1 MAMSL
6 PLEVLEEI
14 WSHLD
19 FHNCQKICTQV
30 SKSWFFGIRN
40 SPKLSSELRIEIS
53 RRGLSDEDVISVLGK
68 WTKLRILE
76 IDENYYKVKSDI
88 LTKKIKKYED
98 LDKIICN
105 DDPRHRNVIPQL
117 HVPFGRLFYVEK
129 IWINPKK
136 VSSDEAPFKLEHI
149 VCLRV
154 SNIQLPH
161 LLNPSWNGKIME
173 FGPMMTGLEELKIFA
188 NNYPPYFL
196 PDNGFLVSGH
206 DHIGHGRSTGQRVQ
220 VKSMDEYVL
229 PLLGTIRL
237 EGLKTLKICGFKDSN
252 VTSLFEHLKK
262 MTGLKKLTLQEFK
275 LSSNT
280 LLPNLNSL
288 LGEMKNLQDVNIEMY
303 GGYRQINEKKKKL
316 AQAKKMT
323 QMINKKIQGA
333 KFYIVEKKYGFSIQ
347 KQ

>member
-1 MAMSL
+1 MRQFRDSRNGPLKDPPCSRLESKLQMAMSL

-40 SPKLSSELRIEIS
+40 SPKLSSELRIEKS
-53 RRGLSDEDVISVLGK
+53 RLGLSDEDVNSVLGK

-76 IDENYYKVKSDI
+76 VDENYNKVKSDI

-105 DDPRHRNVIPQL
+105 DVPRNVIQQL

-136 VSSDEAPFKLEHI
+136 VSSDETPYKLEHI
-149 VCLRV
+149 VCLNV
-154 SNIQLPH
+154 SYIQLPH
-161 LLNPSWNGKIME
+161 LSNPSWNGKIKE

-188 NNYPPYFL
+188 FRQFL
-196 PDNGFLVSGH
+196 PDNEWMS
-206 DHIGHGRSTGQRVQ
+206 S
-220 VKSMDEYVL
+220 
-229 PLLGTIRL
+229 L

-252 VTSLFEHLKK
+252 VTNFFEHLKK
-262 MTGLKKLTLQEFK
+262 MTGLKKLTLQQFK

-280 LLPNLNSL
+280 LLPNLNS

-303 GGYRQINEKKKKL
+303 GGYRQINEKKKKM
-316 AQAKKMT
+316 AEAKRMT
-323 QMINKKIQGA
+323 RMINTRFQGA
-333 KFYIVEKKYGFSIQ
+333 KFSVVEKMYGFSIQ
-347 KQ
+347 KK

>member
-40 SPKLSSELRIEIS
+40 SPKLSSELKIEKS
-53 RRGLSDEDVISVLGK
+53 RRGLSDEDVNSVLDK
-68 WTKLRILE
+68 WTKLRTLE
-76 IDENYYKVKSDI
+76 VDENYYKVKSDI

-105 DDPRHRNVIPQL
+105 DVPRNVIQQL

-136 VSSDEAPFKLEHI
+136 VSSDEAPYKLEHI

-154 SNIQLPH
+154 SLP
-161 LLNPSWNGKIME
+161 NPSWNDKIKE
-173 FGPMMTGLEELKIFA
+173 FGPMMTSLEELKIFA
-188 NNYPPYFL
+188 NDYFL
-196 PDNGFLVSGH
+196 PDNEWMS
-206 DHIGHGRSTGQRVQ
+206 S
-220 VKSMDEYVL
+220 
-229 PLLGTIRL
+229 L

-288 LGEMKNLQDVNIEMY
+288 GEMKNLQDVNIEMY
-303 GGYRQINEKKKKL
+303 GPYGGYRKINEKKKKL

-323 QMINKKIQGA
+323 QMINTKFQGA
-333 KFYIVEKKYGFSIQ
+333 KFYTVEKQYGFSIQ
-347 KQ
+347 AKK

>member
-6 PLEVLEEI
+6 PLEVWEEI

-40 SPKLSSELRIEIS
+40 SPKLSSELKIEKS
-53 RRGLSDEDVISVLGK
+53 RRGLSDEDVNSVLDK
-68 WTKLRILE
+68 WTKLRTLE
-76 IDENYYKVKSDI
+76 VDEDYNKVKSDI

-105 DDPRHRNVIPQL
+105 DVPRNVIQQL

-136 VSSDEAPFKLEHI
+136 VSSDEAPYKLEHI
-149 VCLRV
+149 VCLNV
-154 SNIQLPH
+154 SYIQLPH
-161 LLNPSWNGKIME
+161 LSNPSWNGKIKE

-188 NNYPPYFL
+188 NSWPAYFL
-196 PDNGFLVSGH
+196 SDNEWMS
-206 DHIGHGRSTGQRVQ
+206 S
-220 VKSMDEYVL
+220 
-229 PLLGTIRL
+229 L
-237 EGLKTLKICGFKDSN
+237 EGLKTLRICGFKDSN

-288 LGEMKNLQDVNIEMY
+288 GEMKNLQDVNIEMY
-303 GGYRQINEKKKKL
+303 GEYRQIYEKKKKL
-316 AQAKKMT
+316 AEAKRMT
-323 QMINKKIQGA
+323 RMINTRFQGA
-333 KFYIVEKKYGFSIQ
+333 KFSVVEKKYGFSIQ
-347 KQ
+347 RKNK

>member
-1 MAMSL
+1 M
-6 PLEVLEEI
+6 V
-14 WSHLD
+14 
-19 FHNCQKICTQV
+19 F
-30 SKSWFFGIRN
+30 
-40 SPKLSSELRIEIS
+40 
-53 RRGLSDEDVISVLGK
+53 
-68 WTKLRILE
+68 
-76 IDENYYKVKSDI
+76 
-88 LTKKIKKYED
+88 
-98 LDKIICN
+98 
-105 DDPRHRNVIPQL
+105 
-117 HVPFGRLFYVEK
+117 
-129 IWINPKK
+129 
-136 VSSDEAPFKLEHI
+136 
-149 VCLRV
+149 
-154 SNIQLPH
+154 
-161 LLNPSWNGKIME
+161 
-173 FGPMMTGLEELKIFA
+173 
-188 NNYPPYFL
+188 
-196 PDNGFLVSGH
+196 GH